1 MAELVG
7 DLDLAEFDFP
17 SAELTGDFYH
27 QQLAGLSEHGWLAK
41 SPISYVV
48 LDRESGEFFLRA
60 RQTRFPGKEIA
71 ELFGITGGR
80 LAEQIEA
87 NILNLTGDR
96 HRRLRGLV
104 SPAFT
109 PRAAEKWRP
118 AMRAIAADLW
128 APLDGAANGGAANG
142 GATECEFVSAFA
154 GPFPARTIAEVIG
167 APQSDAAK
175 LQEWS
180 SWVQKQFDIKALAE
194 QPQRIEQAVNELYD
208 YVASLLER
216 RRREPADDLLD
227 ALLKAEE
234 QGDRLSLAECV
245 NLVLNVLAG
254 GVDTT
259 VAQLAHGMRLFAA
272 HPDQWELLR
281 QRPELVSKAVD
292 EVLRFEPITPF
303 TARICTDQIEHRGVI
318 FPEGTIVAIC
328 AEQVN
333 RQVADGAEFN
343 ITAERAGERSLTFGA
358 GAHFCLGQNLAR
370 AELEE
375 ALGFLAPRMPGLR
388 AAGLAELGGVEGIY
402 GVDSLPLAWSAAVAA
417 A

>member
-27 QQLAGLSEHGWLAK
+27 ERLAALSEHGWLVK

-87 NILNLTGDR
+87 NILNLSGDR
-96 HRRLRGLV
+96 HRRLRQLV
-104 SPAFT
+104 SGAFT
-109 PRAAEKWRP
+109 PRAAERWRP
-118 AMRAIAADLW
+118 AMREIADDLW
-128 APLDGAANGGAANG
+128 AALASAANDRV
-142 GATECEFVSAFA
+142 TECEFVSAFA
-154 GPFPARTIAEVIG
+154 GPYPARTIAEVIG

-180 SWVQKQFDIKALAE
+180 SWVQRQFDIKALAE
-194 QPQRIEQAVNELYD
+194 EPERIEQAVNELYD
-208 YVASLLER
+208 YVASLLEWR
-216 RRREPADDLLD
+216 RRGPADDLIST
-227 ALLKAEE
+227 LLRAEE
-234 QGDRLSLAECV
+234 EGDRLSPAECV

-259 VAQLAHGMRLFAA
+259 VAQLAHAMRLFAA

-281 QRPELVSKAVD
+281 QRPALAPRAVE

-303 TARICTDQIEHRGVI
+303 TARICTEQIEYRGVI

-328 AEQVN
+328 AEQAN
-333 RQVADGAEFN
+333 RETVDGAEFD
-343 ITAERAGERSLTFGA
+343 IAADRAGERALTFGA

-375 ALGFLAPRMPGLR
+375 AFGFLAPRMPGLT
-388 AAGLAELGGVEGIY
+388 AAGPAQLGGVEGIY
-402 GVDSLPLAWSAAVAA
+402 GVDSLPLAWSPA
-417 A
+417 

>member
-1 MAELVG
+1 MAELVA
-7 DLDLAEFDFP
+7 DLELPEFDT
-17 SAELTGDFYH
+17 AELSGDGYH
-27 QQLAGLSEHGWLAK
+27 DRLATVREHGWLAK

-60 RQTRFPGKEIA
+60 RGTRFPGKEIA

-96 HRRLRGLV
+96 HRRIRSLV

-109 PRAAEKWRP
+109 PRAAAQWRP
-118 AMRAIAADLW
+118 AMREIAASLW
-128 APLDGAANGGAANG
+128 VGLD

-167 APQSDAAK
+167 APQADAAE

-180 SWVQKQFDIKALAE
+180 GWVQRQFDIKALAE
-194 QPQRIEQAVNELYD
+194 EPERIERAVNELYD
-208 YVASLLER
+208 YVASLLDR
-216 RRREPADDLLD
+216 RRREPSDDLIST
-227 ALLKAEE
+227 LLRAEE
-234 QGDRLSLAECV
+234 EGDRLSAGECV

-281 QRPELVSKAVD
+281 QRPELVGKAVD
-292 EVLRFEPITPF
+292 EVLRFEPITPI
-303 TARICTDQIEHRGVI
+303 TARICTDHIEHRGVI
-318 FPEGTIVAIC
+318 FPVGTIVAIC
-328 AEQVN
+328 TEQAN
-333 RQVADGAEFN
+333 RQVADGAQFD
-343 ITAERAGERSLTFGA
+343 ITAERAGERALTFGA

-375 ALGFLAPRMPGLR
+375 ALRFLAPRMPDLR
-388 AAGLAELGGVEGIY
+388 AAGPAELGGVEGIY
-402 GVDSLPLAWSAAVAA
+402 GVDSLPLAWSAA
-417 A
+417 

>member
-27 QQLAGLSEHGWLAK
+27 DQLAKLSEHGWLVK

-87 NILNLTGDR
+87 NILNLTGDQ

-109 PRAAEKWRP
+109 PRAAGKWRP

-128 APLDGAANGGAANG
+128 SALVSASNSSAD
-142 GATECEFVSAFA
+142 ECEFVSAFA

-167 APQSDAAK
+167 APQTDAAK

-180 SWVQKQFDIKALAE
+180 GWVQRQFDIKALAE

-227 ALLKAEE
+227 ALLKAEAE
-234 QGDRLSLAECV
+234 GDRLSPAECV

-259 VAQLAHGMRLFAA
+259 VAQLAHGLRLFAA

-318 FPEGTIVAIC
+318 FPTGTIVAIC
-328 AEQVN
+328 AEQAN
-333 RQVADGAEFN
+333 RQIADGSEFD
-343 ITAERAGERSLTFGA
+343 ITADRTGERALTFGA

-375 ALGFLAPRMPGLR
+375 AFAFLAPAMPGLR
-388 AAGLAELGGVEGIY
+388 AAGPAELGGVEGIY
-402 GVDSLPLAWSAAVAA
+402 GIDSLPLAWSPAGAA
-417 A
+417 